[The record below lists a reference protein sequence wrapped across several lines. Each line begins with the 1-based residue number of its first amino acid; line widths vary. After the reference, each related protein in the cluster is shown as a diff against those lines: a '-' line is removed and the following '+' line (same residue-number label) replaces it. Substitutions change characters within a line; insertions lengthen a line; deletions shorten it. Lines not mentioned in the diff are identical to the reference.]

1 MTDFPEIDV
10 YRSDL
15 ERMIVS
21 IFNAEPVLAHPP
33 RPGARPAPVRLH
45 ALRSF
50 RVNAV
55 AAPRSRALKRPPPLS
70 DSTRA
75 VGVAARAKRRQ
86 QIFGQHRRWPLEKNG
101 TRGLNGTDLTPP
113 RSNRRTLIEYK
124 PATVD
129 CHDETD

>member
-75 VGVAARAKRRQ
+75 VGVAARATDV
-86 QIFGQHRRWPLEKNG
+86 G
-101 TRGLNGTDLTPP
+101 RGLALPHRDRHGDL
-113 RSNRRTLIEYK
+113 RWQ
-124 PATVD
+124 
-129 CHDETD
+129 